1 MISKKSLAQAA
12 IIAVADIAGSCVE
25 KNYAKRTQI
34 KKTAL
39 LNEFPS
45 EFISK
50 MEFIKNV

>member
-1 MISKKSLAQAA
+1 MNSKKIIGAAA
-12 IIAVADIAGSCVE
+12 ILAVALLIGSCVE
-25 KNYAKRTQI
+25 KDYSKRTQV

-50 MEFIKNV
+50 MEFVKNV